1 MKRHSQH
8 GFVVGNLRKLRG
20 SSRKLRGR
28 RSVLIQGN
36 WPMSSFR
43 NVKFQYA
50 KILAKRSDNTQIS
63 LHNRLTILLNQT
75 LQLPLLFC
83 VVFWKWDLTMW
94 QVILKNG
101 CDKGQQLQRKSS
113 IHIWIQ
119 NQHIFYSHMLRGS
132 SCSVRGSDIAKN
144 RTIMAPRKLAEANF

>member
-1 MKRHSQH
+1 
-8 GFVVGNLRKLRG
+8 
-20 SSRKLRGR
+20 
-28 RSVLIQGN
+28 
-36 WPMSSFR
+36 MSPFR

-94 QVILKNG
+94 QVIQKRMGVTKASNFNVNHPFISEFKINIPG
-101 CDKGQQLQRKSS
+101 SS
-113 IHIWIQ
+113 RYVKFLPFGRFLLVKRHKFYTLGRSRY
-119 NQHIFYSHMLRGS
+119 IFYSHMLRGS
-132 SCSVRGSDIAKN
+132 SRSVRGSDIAKN
-144 RTIMAPRKLAEANF
+144 RTKMAPRKLAEANF